1 MTEITLT
8 FSDTGLEALAGK
20 CRRPD
25 ITLSTEQKARKYL
38 VDYCLEIELQYRRM
52 ASQIAITKDPTSVV

>member
-8 FSDTGLEALAGK
+8 FSDTALAAVAGK

-25 ITLSTEQKARKYL
+25 EMLSTEQKARQHL
-38 VDYCLEIELQYRRM
+38 VNYCRKIELQSR
-52 ASQIAITKDPTSVV
+52 QIEAQIDMRTDETSVT

>member
-8 FSDTGLEALAGK
+8 FSDTALAAVAGK

-25 ITLSTEQKARKYL
+25 ATLSTEQKARKYL
-38 VDYCLEIELQYRRM
+38 VDYCREIELQNRRT
-52 ASQIAITKDPTSVV
+52 AAQIAVTKDETSVT